1 MHQSTLQQ
9 ALCLLPFLPSVCIA
23 QSGVA
28 LAKDSHAD
36 DQVVM
41 LQTVARGRVAG
52 QEDIS
57 KRSLLS
63 DRLPSCTCEGGK
75 DATCPCSNGCCRFET
90 CYPGQDC
97 GSATSDVA
105 TGDAGSA
112 PTSDGASVAEAA
124 GCSSASLLQTQDNC
138 GVGTYDSWDYTKKEY
153 CCKVMRSPPA
163 GCSASLLQ
171 TQYNCNIGTY
181 DSWGH
186 YEKVWCCKPG
196 VMQSPPEGCS
206 SPSLLQTQYNC
217 NIGTYDS
224 WGYYEKEWCC
234 KPGVMQSPPDGC
246 NMVNAVIAPGAQA
259 CCGVLQQTAVAA
271 GCSPSLLQIPGG
283 GMVSAT
289 AGAATSATTAAVSE
303 TASVSGSY
311 VTVQQTGAAAGC
323 TLSLLQ
329 GAENTACCASLQ
341 QAAAAAGCSGPSLLQ
356 ERWPGDEEY
365 EEKKND
371 AKSKAENKKDD
382 AKSKA
387 ENKKDD
393 AKSKAENKKDNA
405 KSKAENK
412 KDDAK
417 SKAEDKKDDA
427 KSKAENKKDSELERW

>member
-1 MHQSTLQQ
+1 
-9 ALCLLPFLPSVCIA
+9 
-23 QSGVA
+23 
-28 LAKDSHAD
+28 
-36 DQVVM
+36 

-206 SPSLLQTQYNC
+206 
-217 NIGTYDS
+217 
-224 WGYYEKEWCC
+224 
-234 KPGVMQSPPDGC
+234 
-246 NMVNAVIAPGAQA
+246 MVNAELAPGAQA

>member
-124 GCSSASLLQTQDNC
+124 GCSSASLLQTQ
-138 GVGTYDSWDYTKKEY
+138 
-153 CCKVMRSPPA
+153 
-163 GCSASLLQ
+163 
-171 TQYNCNIGTY
+171 YNCNIGTY
-181 DSWGH
+181 D
-186 YEKVWCCKPG
+186 Y
-196 VMQSPPEGCS
+196 
-206 SPSLLQTQYNC
+206 
-217 NIGTYDS
+217 

-234 KPGVMQSPPDGC
+234 KPGVMQSPPEGC

>member
-1 MHQSTLQQ
+1 VAAGCTPGNTACCASLQQ
-9 ALCLLPFLPSVCIA
+9 AAAAAGCSGPSLL
-23 QSGVA
+23 QER
-28 LAKDSHAD
+28 
-36 DQVVM
+36 

-196 VMQSPPEGCS
+196 VMQSPPEGC
-206 SPSLLQTQYNC
+206 
-217 NIGTYDS
+217 
-224 WGYYEKEWCC
+224 
-234 KPGVMQSPPDGC
+234 

-271 GCSPSLLQIPGG
+271 GCSPSLLQHTIPGG

-289 AGAATSATTAAVSE
+289 AGAATSATSAAVSE
-303 TASVSGSY
+303 TADVAASATTAAVSEAASASSSY
-311 VTVQQTGAAAGC
+311 FAVQQTGVAAGC
-323 TLSLLQ
+323 TP
-329 GAENTACCASLQ
+329 GNTACCASLQ